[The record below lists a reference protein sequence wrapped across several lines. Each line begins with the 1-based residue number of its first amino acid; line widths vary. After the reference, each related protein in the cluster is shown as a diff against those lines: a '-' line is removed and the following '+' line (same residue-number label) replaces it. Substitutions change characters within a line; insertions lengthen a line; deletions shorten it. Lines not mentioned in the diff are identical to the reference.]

1 MATVSSSS
9 RSNAAGEKSDVAVV
23 AERCPRNTR
32 RPRRFSRALF
42 TVSTPRIRTRT
53 EKDSSSTMTTSA
65 PLAPSAVACLS
76 TSLASSR

>member
-1 MATVSSSS
+1 MATVSATS
-9 RSNAAGEKSDVAVV
+9 RSSAAGEKSEVAVV
-23 AERCPRNTR
+23 AERWPRNSR

-42 TVSTPRIRTRT
+42 TVSTPRMRTST

-65 PLAPSAVACLS
+65 PLAPSPFACRS